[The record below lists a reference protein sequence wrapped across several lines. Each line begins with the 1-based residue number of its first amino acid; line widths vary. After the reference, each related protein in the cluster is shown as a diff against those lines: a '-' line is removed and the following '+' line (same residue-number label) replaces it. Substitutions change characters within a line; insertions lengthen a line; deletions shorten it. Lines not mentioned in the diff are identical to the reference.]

1 MPSYHTSGFE
11 VMKTLSEEK
20 LSSKT
25 RQQKK
30 AVPSELEKCMSDK
43 ECQTRYLEAFRD
55 CD

>member
-25 RQQKK
+25 HPQKK
-30 AVPSELEKCMSDK
+30 SSP
-43 ECQTRYLEAFRD
+43 Q
-55 CD
+55 